1 MQKKF
6 TVIIVGGGAA
16 GIFAA
21 IACAAHNPSCS
32 VIVLEKTRQLLA
44 KVRISGGGRCNVT
57 HAAFE
62 PKVLIQNY
70 PRGSKEL
77 LGPFHHFGPKE
88 TVQWFEERGVVLK
101 TEEDGR
107 MFPVTDSSQTIIN
120 CLLAEAKKFNVD
132 IRLEQQLLS
141 IQNKGRYFEIVCEN
155 QPPLSADALILATG
169 SHPQGYSFAKALGH
183 TIVPP
188 VPSLFTFNIPSS
200 PLHNL
205 AGIAFQDVKISL
217 KNYSF
222 ILKTAVGPCEKAQDF
237 DPESLDAGVEH
248 SQEVKAAP
256 ASRDSGSKDCAFLP
270 ASTAVFRFMQRG
282 PLLIT
287 HWGFSGPAVLKLS
300 ALAARE
306 LHASGYQAELI
317 VNWLP
322 QYTPDA
328 IYAAL
333 LKAKKEQPQKYLE
346 NLSLFPLPQ
355 NFWKRIL
362 HLTEILPHTALSKLS
377 HKHLHMLSNKL
388 SMDTYKIE
396 GKTTYKQEFV
406 TCGGVSL
413 KEVDFKTLQ
422 SRLCQGLYFAGEILD
437 IDGITGGFNFQNAW
451 TTGWIA
457 GTATSHRK

>member
-1 MQKKF
+1 MHKELK
-6 TVIIVGGGAA
+6 VIIVGGGAA

-21 IACAAHNPSCS
+21 ISCAAHNSSCS

-44 KVRISGGGRCNVT
+44 KVCISGGGRCNVT

-107 MFPVTDSSQTIIN
+107 MFPVTDSSQTIVN
-120 CLLAEAKKFNVD
+120 CLLADAKKFNVD

-141 IQNKGRYFEIVCEN
+141 IQTKGCYFEIICEN

-169 SHPQGYSFAKALGH
+169 SHSQGYSFAKALGH

-200 PLHNL
+200 PLHDL

-217 KNYSF
+217 KNYCF
-222 ILKTAVGPCEKAQDF
+222 I
-237 DPESLDAGVEH
+237 
-248 SQEVKAAP
+248 
-256 ASRDSGSKDCAFLP
+256 
-270 ASTAVFRFMQRG
+270 QRG

-300 ALAARE
+300 AWAARE
-306 LHASGYQAELI
+306 LHDSGYQADLI
-317 VNWLP
+317 VHWLP